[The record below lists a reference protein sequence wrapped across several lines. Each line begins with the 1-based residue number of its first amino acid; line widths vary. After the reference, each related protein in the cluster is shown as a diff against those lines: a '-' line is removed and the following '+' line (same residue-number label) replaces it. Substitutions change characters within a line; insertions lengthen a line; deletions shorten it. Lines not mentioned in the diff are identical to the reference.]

1 MMREIKTYARTL
13 EDDLSRLN
21 QFYNGK
27 RAWPENILKI
37 RQTVYKKR
45 HAQVLVDKRKLDVEG
60 QRKKAK
66 ICEETVASDAPTR
79 SSEPSDS
86 HASFGSEYR
95 DVAGPDAAILDL
107 NMEDS
112 NLTEQ
117 WANGET
123 EDMWW
128 FLARGEHSA

>member
-45 HAQVLVDKRKLDVEG
+45 HAQVLVDKRKLDVER

-95 DVAGPDAAILDL
+95 DVAGPDAAIFDL

-117 WANGET
+117 WANSET